1 MHPRIG
7 SEKFSKRVKSFQF
20 SLLFFHADE
29 IGADERSV
37 LVIGNALLTKKLVV
51 DENQIETA
59 DDKRNDAKV

>member
-7 SEKFSKRVKSFQF
+7 SEKFSKRVKSFLS

>member
-1 MHPRIG
+1 VSVRG
-7 SEKFSKRVKSFQF
+7 EKFSKRVKSFQF

-51 DENQIETA
+51 DENQIETT